1 MSEPKE
7 KRIEAKKRS
16 SLKNSNYLTPEELAM
31 LQKRNKRLSV
41 NWAINLKSIDLKN
54 IKTSFENDLKER
66 NDVPVKKDPKF
77 EEVRKKSIKN
87 EFTLV
92 KEMIKNKQIDDE
104 ELVQDSEI
112 SQNTLKNVEVGKT
125 MDDSGS
131 DSQSDNEE

>member
-7 KRIEAKKRS
+7 KQIEAKKRS

-54 IKTSFENDLKER
+54 IKTSFENDLKEK
-66 NDVPVKKDPKF
+66 NDVPIKKDPKF
-77 EEVRKKSIKN
+77 EEVRKKSIQN

-92 KEMIKNKQIDDE
+92 KEMLKNKQVDDE

>member
-1 MSEPKE
+1 MTDNNVP
-7 KRIEAKKRS
+7 KKRS
-16 SLKNSNYLTPEELAM
+16 SLKMSNCLTEEELKA
-31 LQKRNKRLSV
+31 LQKRYKRLSV
-41 NWAINLKSIDLKN
+41 NWDSSLKSIDLQT
-54 IKTSFENDLKER
+54 IKTSFEQIDKEKVDR
-66 NDVPVKKDPKF
+66 CVKKDPKF
-77 EEVRKKSIKN
+77 EEVRKKSIQN

-92 KEMIKNKQIDDE
+92 KEMLKNKQIDDE

>member
-66 NDVPVKKDPKF
+66 NDVPIKKDPKF

>member
-7 KRIEAKKRS
+7 KQIEAKKRS

-66 NDVPVKKDPKF
+66 NDVPIKKDPKF

>member
-54 IKTSFENDLKER
+54 IKTSFENDLKEK
-66 NDVPVKKDPKF
+66 NDVPIKKDPKL
-77 EEVRKKSIKN
+77 EEVRKKSIQN

-92 KEMIKNKQIDDE
+92 KEMLKNKQIDDE
-104 ELVQDSEI
+104 ELVQDTEI